1 MPSDEEEEELESVLI
16 NNIASDQ
23 SDNQFSFAAIEAEN
37 SLVEDSENKCS
48 EDQSDY
54 CQAQSVSENS
64 FKSPNHTMC
73 KYCVSL
79 FILSLLLP
87 IC

>member
-1 MPSDEEEEELESVLI
+1 MPSDEEEQQQESVLI

-23 SDNQFSFAAIEAEN
+23 GDNQFTFEAIEADN
-37 SLVEDSENKCS
+37 SLVQDSENKCA
-48 EDQSDY
+48 EDQYDY
-54 CQAQSVSENS
+54 CKAQSASENS

-79 FILSLLLP
+79 VI
-87 IC
+87 I